1 MIQAPNRVV
10 PWNEDVGMSPSATG
24 GWRKIPLLVAVASA
38 LLAQPVW
45 PALRAEAAAAQ
56 PLPGQAMSSDVA
68 AARTDGHAA
77 QPVLVSGAWSRATAP
92 HQDTGVVY
100 LSIAAPAGD
109 TLTGA
114 SSPDAAAA
122 MLHQTTRQGAMTGM
136 ADMGS
141 LAIPPGGT
149 VRFAPGGDHVML
161 MGLKH
166 PLKAG
171 GRVRLDLTF
180 TRAGVVHVTAPVQP
194 LGAAGPPG

>member
-1 MIQAPNRVV
+1 MMDGALD
-10 PWNEDVGMSPSATG
+10 EDVGMSPSARAG
-24 GWRKIPLLVAVASA
+24 LRKLPWLVATACALLV
-38 LLAQPVW
+38 LPD
-45 PALRAEAAAAQ
+45 LRAAAAAAQ
-56 PLPGQAMSSDVA
+56 PSQAMSSDVA

-77 QPVLVSGAWSRATAP
+77 QPVLVSRAWSRATAP
-92 HQDTGVVY
+92 HQDSGVVY
-100 LSIAAPAGD
+100 LSITAPAGD

-122 MLHQTTRQGAMTGM
+122 MLHQVTHQGAMAGM

-141 LAIPPGGT
+141 LTIPPGGT

-171 GRVRLDLTF
+171 DQVRLDLTF
-180 TRAGVVHVTAPVQP
+180 TRAGVVHVTAPVQK
-194 LGAAGPPG
+194 LGAAPPPG